1 MASVKILVAAP
12 LLLCMSFILS
22 GCGSSSSEGES
33 TSAPSAASWG
43 KLKGGHVQYN
53 VSVDTVPDECFPGE
67 GQNPF
72 TEVPLSCCTAR
83 FGEPLYIAVGQPY
96 PFETSDDAP
105 CHGLPAFGP
114 TTFLL
119 AGCKEGVSYYGEGCD
134 APENAT
140 EQEREDNKCYCEF
153 VANSTS
159 QPACFRVGDFPDSP
173 IRWFSYME
181 GC

>member
-33 TSAPSAASWG
+33 TSTA
-43 KLKGGHVQYN
+43 N